1 MEPEAVRKIRR
12 RTKKGED
19 AMQGWQR
26 IYSIIFPDEKTIPS
40 PCKYRFFGI
49 LRIPAKIFADV
60 EDIAQLY
67 LKRTRKTTVVEFIR
81 YVHSTLDDLS
91 TEASPNESSII
102 KSACVSHLRKVADE
116 FTRKESTEEIMSTST
131 GAYNIHG
138 GSQTVM
144 IEPCL
149 SSIVGNCVYDW
160 DTYWATP
167 IKLI

>member
-40 PCKYRFFGI
+40 PY
-49 LRIPAKIFADV
+49 V